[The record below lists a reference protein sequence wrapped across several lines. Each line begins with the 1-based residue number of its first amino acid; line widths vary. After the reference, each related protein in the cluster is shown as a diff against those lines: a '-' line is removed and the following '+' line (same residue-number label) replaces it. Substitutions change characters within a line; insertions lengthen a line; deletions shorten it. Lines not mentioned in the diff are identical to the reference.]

1 MRGKGKIMK
10 YIHKTYHTCIGWAGL
25 GVLRKKA
32 LFLRVNIG
40 GPILY
45 LFPSFGGYLSLCVYK
60 CIYNFYA
67 DIFRL
72 YHLERIWMH
81 QTLTHTYMYLLCT
94 SIYLSIYL
102 SISLSTYIIY
112 IHTYVHNC
120 IIYKDRGSY
129 TGGVSYLPVG
139 LTFESPGSGVREL
152 PGLDQGQKSNETCFG
167 KGDVGRKRSGRIQ
180 VPETVLTL

>member
-1 MRGKGKIMK
+1 MNASNAHTHIHVSIM
-10 YIHKTYHTCIGWAGL
+10 YI
-25 GVLRKKA
+25 
-32 LFLRVNIG
+32 
-40 GPILY
+40 
-45 LFPSFGGYLSLCVYK
+45 YLS
-60 CIYNFYA
+60 I
-67 DIFRL
+67 
-72 YHLERIWMH
+72 H
-81 QTLTHTYMYLLCT
+81 
-94 SIYLSIYL
+94 LSIYL
-102 SISLSTYIIY
+102 SLSLYIYHIY

>member
-1 MRGKGKIMK
+1 MVSPSEHRGSYTIPFPFLRGLSLSLSVCINASITFMQIFFV
-10 YIHKTYHTCIGWAGL
+10 YIIWSVYECIKRSHTHTCIYY
-25 GVLRKKA
+25 VH
-32 LFLRVNIG
+32 
-40 GPILY
+40 
-45 LFPSFGGYLSLCVYK
+45 LS
-60 CIYNFYA
+60 IYP
-67 DIFRL
+67 
-72 YHLERIWMH
+72 
-81 QTLTHTYMYLLCT
+81 

-102 SISLSTYIIY
+102 SLYIYHIY